1 MDSIK
6 KYVCFITW
14 SWGDEVVFIVA
25 IIVIKKIFEC
35 TYVAGMVISNY
46 SYILETCIG

>member
-14 SWGDEVVFIVA
+14 SWDDEVVFLDA
-25 IIVIKKIFEC
+25 IIVIKKNFEC
-35 TYVAGMVISNY
+35 TYVGRMIISN
-46 SYILETCIG
+46 